1 MLEITLELL
10 LYSVI
15 NIFQTAAGIL
25 AKQQGRSFWF
35 WFGISLFLPVI
46 SMGIL
51 IFLWDMDDKQKLA
64 GLVGGN

>member
-1 MLEITLELL
+1 MLEITLGLM

-25 AKQQGRSFWF
+25 ARQQGRSFWL
-35 WFGISLFLPVI
+35 WFGIGLILPGISL
-46 SMGIL
+46 GIL

-64 GLVGGN
+64 SLAEAH